1 MKYWAQHTL
10 NSCVRAHEFI
20 SEAKTQLVK
29 TGVKLP
35 PEPEASLPGTHR
47 VAGTADRLYDLC
59 RVMMFVAG
67 SDGVNFPH
75 VPQQSWA
82 GRNNTAHPYTKRE
95 ADMLKHAYQLAQV
108 EWQDALD
115 PNTDN
120 RSEEMHDTHKRSPV
134 RPFGGY

>member
-1 MKYWAQHTL
+1 M
-10 NSCVRAHEFI
+10 RAYEFI
-20 SEAKTQLVK
+20 SEAKVKLVK
-29 TGVKLP
+29 TGVKLH
-35 PEPEASLPGTHR
+35 PEAEASLPGTHR

-95 ADMLKHAYQLAQV
+95 AEMLKHAYKLANV
-108 EWQDALD
+108 EWQDALE
-115 PNTDN
+115 PNEHNSSVELD
-120 RSEEMHDTHKRSPV
+120 DTHARSPV
-134 RPFGGY
+134 KPFGGY

>member
-1 MKYWAQHTL
+1 M
-10 NSCVRAHEFI
+10 RADEFI
-20 SEAKTQLVK
+20 SEAKVKLVK
-29 TGVKLP
+29 TGLKPHSEAL
-35 PEPEASLPGTHR
+35 ASLPGAHR

-67 SDGVNFPH
+67 SDGVAHQH

-95 ADMLKHAYQLAQV
+95 AEMLKHAYELANV

-115 PNTDN
+115 PNEDN
-120 RSEEMHDTHKRSPV
+120 SSVELNDTHKRSPV
-134 RPFGGY
+134 KPFKGYSR